1 MDEPD
6 QPDPLPSLTAPP
18 LSAEIMDPDQLLE
31 PGAARWL
38 RDRCARVFALAAVRF
53 ETQGQI
59 RALVVNDEAMSAAH
73 ARYSNIA
80 GTTDV
85 LTFDLSE
92 SESEIDADLFVC
104 ADEAARRAADLGH
117 PVERELLLYVVHGLL
132 HCLGHD
138 DHDPDA
144 FAVMHALEDELLTQA
159 GIGATF
165 HANAAGLGEPTKD
178 ADK

>member
-6 QPDPLPSLTAPP
+6 QPDPLSPLAAPA
-18 LSAEIMDPDQLLE
+18 LSAEIMDPDDLLE
-31 PGAARWL
+31 SSAIRWL
-38 RDRCARVFALAAVRF
+38 RDRCTRVFELAAARF
-53 ETQGQI
+53 EIRGQI

-73 ARYSNIA
+73 VRYSNIA

-104 ADEAARRAADLGH
+104 ADEACRRAADLGH

-138 DHDPDA
+138 DHDPEAFDA
-144 FAVMHALEDELLTQA
+144 MHALEDELLTKA
-159 GIGATF
+159 GIGVTF
-165 HANAAGLGEPTKD
+165 HASAAGPAEPKKD
-178 ADK
+178 RDV